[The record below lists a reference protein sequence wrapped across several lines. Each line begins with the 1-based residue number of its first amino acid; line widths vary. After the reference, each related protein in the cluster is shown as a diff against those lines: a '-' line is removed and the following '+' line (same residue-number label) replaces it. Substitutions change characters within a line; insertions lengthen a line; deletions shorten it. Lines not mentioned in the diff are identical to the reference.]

1 MADKPTES
9 IQHLIFEQF
18 RELREHHDARF
29 NELTSKL
36 NDVMAEVQDA
46 TLRLGAI
53 ETQYSNLSNRLDR
66 IGGDVV
72 RIKRRLELSD
82 APEPSR

>member
-1 MADKPTES
+1 MADEPNKN

-29 NELTSKL
+29 NELSAKL
-36 NDVMAEVQDA
+36 SDLMAEAHDM
-46 TLRLGAI
+46 TLRLGTL

-66 IGGDVV
+66 IGGDVTQ
-72 RIKRRLELSD
+72 IKRRLELSD
-82 APEPSR
+82 MPEPSR